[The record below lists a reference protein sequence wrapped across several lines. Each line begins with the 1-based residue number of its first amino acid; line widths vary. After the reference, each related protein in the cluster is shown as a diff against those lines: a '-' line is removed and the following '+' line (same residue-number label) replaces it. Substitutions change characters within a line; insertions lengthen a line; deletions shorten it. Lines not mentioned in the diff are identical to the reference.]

1 MRQYL
6 HLLRDVLNYGEE
18 REDRTGTGTISL
30 FGPQMRFDLQKGFPL
45 VTTKKTWFRGIV
57 EELLWFLRGDTNVN
71 DLPESVQKIW
81 DKWADEDGSLGPI
94 YGNQLRAFKRV
105 KPESHVEKFD
115 GQDPLAGNVFCGT
128 YTGAALQ
135 NIDQIARTI
144 YNIREYPDSRRH
156 VMTTWSPGDLED
168 MNLAPCHGVAIQF
181 YVRSG
186 EYLDCKM
193 YQRSADLFIGVPFNI
208 ASYSLLTHL
217 MARLTG
223 YKAGQFVHS
232 FGDAHIY
239 QNHIDQVKE
248 QLSREPKEKPEVE
261 IDCEWLNEDEPIK
274 DLYYR
279 DYDEE
284 DRGWSRL
291 TYENFKLKNYNH
303 HPHISAPIAV

>member
-1 MRQYL
+1 
-6 HLLRDVLNYGEE
+6 
-18 REDRTGTGTISL
+18 
-30 FGPQMRFDLQKGFPL
+30 
-45 VTTKKTWFRGIV
+45 
-57 EELLWFLRGDTNVN
+57 
-71 DLPESVQKIW
+71 
-81 DKWADEDGSLGPI
+81 
-94 YGNQLRAFKRV
+94 
-105 KPESHVEKFD
+105 
-115 GQDPLAGNVFCGT
+115 
-128 YTGAALQ
+128 
-135 NIDQIARTI
+135 
-144 YNIREYPDSRRH
+144 
-156 VMTTWSPGDLED
+156 MTTWNPGDLED